1 MNDLNTRCTNLW
13 LPIANNFMVPQGYA
27 FSKPTYSASH
37 LLKPLRPYVCCQ
49 LSTWSEVVNGMSTWG
64 GSPQTITSF
73 WITMSNK
80 FMVLQG
86 LTHFQKR
93 RHIDHI
99 LLLVHQFS
107 LFHKNIAYRPPIH
120 CNTVPKPCTI
130 IWLHN
135 DLIMILMPCMD
146 HYMMTAW

>member
-1 MNDLNTRCTNLW
+1 MNDMNTRCTNLW
-13 LPIANNFMVPQGYA
+13 LPIANIFVVPQCYA
-27 FSKPTYSASH
+27 FSFYFPPPETFAC
-37 LLKPLRPYVCCQ
+37 VCCQ
-49 LSTWSEVVNGMSTWG
+49 LSTWSEVVNDMSTWG

-93 RHIDHI
+93 GHIDHI
-99 LLLVHQFS
+99 LLPVHHFS
-107 LFHKNIAYRPPIH
+107 LVHKNIAYRPPIH
-120 CNTVPKPCTI
+120 CNAVPKPRTI